1 MKQEKFLTIYAV
13 LDKETQGIL
22 TNLQNQIIKD
32 FPSGKQTMGI
42 PFHISLGSFPV
53 ECEQEL
59 IERMKEAVNIESFS
73 IEVDGI
79 SSFNQ
84 QVIFAKPVINEKL
97 VELHN
102 MFNGNYSDGF
112 PWVPHITLYMGTE
125 EEGRKILSTLTKLT
139 LTTKIVGL
147 ELGEFFPTR
156 IIFNTK
162 LR

>member
-13 LDKETQGIL
+13 LDEETQGIL
-22 TNLQNQIIKD
+22 TNLQNQIIKNY
-32 FPSGKQTMGI
+32 PNGKQTMGI
-42 PFHISLGSFPV
+42 PFHISLGSFPI

-59 IERMKEAVNIESFS
+59 IERMKEAVSIESFS

-84 QVIFAKPVINEKL
+84 QVIFAKPIRNEKL

-102 MFNGNYSDGF
+102 MFNGNYADGF
-112 PWVPHITLYMGTE
+112 SWVPHITLYMGTE
-125 EEGRKILSTLTKLT
+125 EEGQEILNCLPDFHLVP
-139 LTTKIVGL
+139 KIVGL